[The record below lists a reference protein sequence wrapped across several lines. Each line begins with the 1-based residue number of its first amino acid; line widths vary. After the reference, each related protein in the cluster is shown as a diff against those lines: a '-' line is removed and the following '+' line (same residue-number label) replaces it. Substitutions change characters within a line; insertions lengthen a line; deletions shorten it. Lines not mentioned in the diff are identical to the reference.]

1 MNKKGTKTRNFIY
14 RIRSWEYRFSYETKD
29 LLEMM
34 GSLEEFCRR
43 QFMRRQEAT
52 RCQLAI
58 EELVTAYLLPA
69 MEKEPSVEL
78 GLVLNAREKGTKMN
92 LVVDCRQF
100 SEGAAVLVLE
110 EREHALRRLA
120 DASARSHGVRV
131 SQLLQS
137 HAHSL
142 PLALRGH
149 STAFMPSGPMLLM

>member
-1 MNKKGTKTRNFIY
+1 MNPKGIKTRNFIH

-100 SEGAAVLVLE
+100 SEGAAVLDG
-110 EREHALRRLA
+110 ERDPISDAILNKILRRQ
-120 DASARSHGVRV
+120 D
-131 SQLLQS
+131 
-137 HAHSL
+137 L
-142 PLALRGH
+142 PEKDLVMYEIGR
-149 STAFMPSGPMLLM
+149 